1 MIFNNYEGRGMCVRN
16 GKRTADNYMQVIKYR
31 SDVTPEFKGAFI
43 TIGNFDGVH
52 LGHRHVFQRLIQ
64 SARAAERK
72 ALLVTF
78 VPHPK
83 MVMHPER
90 RPFYL
95 LTTLEERIKLL
106 EEMQLDAVILIPFTL
121 QYAATTAEEFIKGFL
136 WERLRVRKI
145 FIGHDYKFGQGQAG
159 NRDMLTAWGQK
170 LDFEV
175 EVINAFSCGD
185 IVISSTRIRKLIL
198 AGDVRQAA
206 VLLGRPYNVGGSVV
220 AGKGRGSSLGF
231 PTANIKPLKELLPAK
246 GVYAAL
252 VNLKEKQYQAVL
264 NIGLNPTF
272 GDVDLSL
279 EVHLMGFPPENI
291 YGQSLDVLFIDR
303 IREECRFS
311 SPEELV
317 VQIRQDTE
325 QAGAILKHYY
335 DHLID

>member
-1 MIFNNYEGRGMCVRN
+1 
-16 GKRTADNYMQVIKYR
+16 MQVIKYTG
-31 SDVTPEFKGAFI
+31 DVLPEFKGAFI

-52 LGHRHVFQRLIQ
+52 LGHRHIFQQLIQ
-64 SARAAERK
+64 AAWAAKRK

-95 LTTLEERIKLL
+95 LTTLEEKINLL
-106 EEMQLDAVILIPFTL
+106 EDLGLDAVILIPFTI
-121 QYAATTAEEFIKGFL
+121 QYAAITAEEFIAGFL
-136 WERLRVRKI
+136 RENLRVRKV
-145 FIGHDYKFGQGQAG
+145 FIGHDYKFGRGQAG
-159 NRDMLTAWGQK
+159 NKDMLAAWGQK

-185 IVISSTRIRKLIL
+185 IVISSTLIRKAIL
-198 AGDVRQAA
+198 SGDVRQAA
-206 VLLGRPYNVGGSVV
+206 MFLGRPYNVSGSVV
-220 AGKGRGSSLGF
+220 EGKGRGSSLGF

-252 VNLKEKQYQAVL
+252 VHLQGKQYQAVL

-272 GDVDLSL
+272 GDVGLSL
-279 EVHLMGFPPENI
+279 EVHLLGFSPVNI
-291 YGQSLDVLFIDR
+291 YGQSLDVLFIER
-303 IREECRFS
+303 IREERRFS

-317 VQIRQDTE
+317 AQISRDTE
-325 QAGAILKHYY
+325 QAHAILKRHC
-335 DHLID
+335 

>member
-1 MIFNNYEGRGMCVRN
+1 MCVVN
-16 GKRTADNYMQVIKYR
+16 SKGKWIIYMQVIKYPE
-31 SDVTPEFKGAFI
+31 DVPPEFKGAFI

-52 LGHRHVFQRLIQ
+52 LGHRHVFQRLVQ
-64 SARAAERK
+64 AARVAKRK

-95 LTTLEERIKLL
+95 LTTLEEKIKLL
-106 EEMQLDAVILIPFTL
+106 DEMQLDAVILIPFTPE
-121 QYAATTAEEFIKGFL
+121 YAATTAEEFIKGFL
-136 WERLRVRKI
+136 WEKLRVRKI

-159 NRDMLTAWGQK
+159 NKDMLAAWGQE

-185 IVISSTRIRKLIL
+185 FIISSTRIRKAIL

-206 VLLGRPYNVGGSVV
+206 LLLGRPYNVSGSVI
-220 AGKGRGSSLGF
+220 AGKGRGSALGF
-231 PTANIKPLKELLPAK
+231 PTANMEPHKELLPAK

-252 VNLKEKQYQAVL
+252 VNLNGKQYQAVL

-272 GDVDLSL
+272 GDVGLSL

-291 YGQSLDVLFIDR
+291 YGQSLDILFIER
-303 IREECRFS
+303 IREERRFLS
-311 SPEELV
+311 LEELV
-317 VQIRQDTE
+317 AQISKDTK
-325 QAGAILKHYY
+325 QALAILKR
-335 DHLID
+335 HLID